1 MVPTMSDSLPFSVSV
16 DLALRASGAPSAAA
30 HDRAVKQTEDALFHL
45 IEARRTG
52 SMEILSIVD
61 GEDDLAQAAVT
72 AEALKKNTTEIFV
85 LGTGGSS
92 LGAQALADLTAD
104 RRRPRVRFFDN
115 LDPLSFE
122 RALARAELKTTRF
135 LSISKSG
142 TTPET
147 MMQTLVA
154 ADALNRS
161 GGKNLKEH
169 FAVITE
175 PKMSPLRAFA
185 GEIGCPIID
194 HPTGIG
200 GRYSVLSVVG
210 LLPAMLIGLDTREI
224 REGARA
230 TLSHALTAA
239 CAISVPAAAGA
250 ALHLALAADGRIRET
265 VLWAY
270 ADRLKTF
277 GAWWRQ
283 LWAESLGKNGQG
295 TTPVAA
301 VGPVD
306 QHSQLQ
312 LFLDGPSD
320 KLFTLIAT
328 DTRGTGPVVPEGDA
342 TRLGLGYLAGKH
354 IGDLVDA
361 QVRATAEALNNRGRP
376 VRRIFVPRIGERALG
391 ALFMHFMLETIITGR
406 GMGVDPFDQP
416 AVEEGKVLARQYLE
430 QVAR

>member
-16 DLALRASGAPSAAA
+16 DLALRVSGAPSAAA

-52 SMEILSIVD
+52 AMELLSIVER
-61 GEDDLAQAAVT
+61 EDDLALAA
-72 AEALKKNTTEIFV
+72 AAADALKKNTTEIFV

-115 LDPLSFE
+115 LDPETFE
-122 RALARAELKTTRF
+122 LALARCDLKTTRF
-135 LSISKSG
+135 VSISKSG

-147 MMQTLVA
+147 MMQTLAA

-175 PKMSPLRAFA
+175 AKKSPLRMFA
-185 GEIGCPIID
+185 GEIGCAAIE
-194 HPTGIG
+194 HPAGIG

-210 LLPAMLIGLDTREI
+210 LLPAMLMGLDAREV

-230 TLSHALTAA
+230 TLNHALTAA

-250 ALHLALAADGRIRET
+250 ALHLALAAEGRLRET

-270 ADRLKTF
+270 SDRLKTF

-283 LWAESLGKNGQG
+283 LWAESLGKNGLG
-295 TTPVAA
+295 STPVAA
-301 VGPVD
+301 LGPVD

-312 LFLDGPSD
+312 LFLDGPGGQ
-320 KLFTLIAT
+320 LFTIVAT
-328 DTRGTGPVVPEGDA
+328 DTRGKGPSVPDGDA
-342 TRLGLGYLAGKH
+342 TRLGLGYLAGRK

-361 QVRATAEALNNRGRP
+361 QARAIAQVLNSRGRP
-376 VRRIFVPRIGERALG
+376 VRRVFMPTIGERAMG

-406 GMGVDPFDQP
+406 SMGIDPFDQP
-416 AVEEGKVLARQYLE
+416 AVEEGKTLARQYLE
-430 QVAR
+430 RGTG